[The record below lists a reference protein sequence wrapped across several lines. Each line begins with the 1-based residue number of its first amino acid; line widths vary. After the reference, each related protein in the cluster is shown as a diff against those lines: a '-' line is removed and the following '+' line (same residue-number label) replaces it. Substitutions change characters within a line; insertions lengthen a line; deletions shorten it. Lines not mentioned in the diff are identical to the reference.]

1 MIIKMGSLATQ
12 TALATLSFL
21 EKVSE
26 TGYLSLI
33 ISSQLDYEIISG
45 KSIGTTITCE
55 RDEYFKESLSGKT
68 LVFFLKYEDLKRAYE
83 YAISKNEDVALYC
96 MELSDGTFESTVLFE
111 EVVQTMESE
120 ELTYDAVVR

>member
-12 TALATLSFL
+12 TVLAALSFL

-33 ISSQLDYEIISG
+33 VSSRLDYEIISG
-45 KSIGTTITCE
+45 KGVGKVIALE
-55 RDEYFKESLSGKT
+55 RDEYFKEILSGQT
-68 LVFFLKYEDLKRAYE
+68 LVFFMKYEDLKKACE
-83 YAISKNEDVALYC
+83 YAISKNKDVALYC
-96 MELSDGTFESTVLFE
+96 MELDDDSIEESVFFE